1 MRVRSDLNS
10 LAGAKKA
17 AMLMMAVGDDTAAQ
31 LFSLMEEDEI
41 RELSQHMAN
50 LGAASSD
57 VIEDL
62 LMDFA
67 GQMSSTGAVIGNC
80 QSTER
85 MLLKVLKSD
94 QVDDIME
101 EIRGPAGRTMWD
113 KLANVNEQMLA
124 DYLKNEYPQTVAVVL
139 TKIDPGHAA
148 RVLSLLPEP
157 FAMNVVARMLKME
170 AVQKEVIEDVERTLR
185 TEFMST
191 LAKTSRRDS
200 HELMAEI
207 FNHMDQSLEGRFL
220 DSLEEHS
227 LDSAERIK
235 ALMFTFDDLSKL
247 DPGAAQTLLGEADND
262 RVCLALKGASERLR
276 DFFFSNM
283 SERAGKMMK
292 EDLQAM
298 GPVRLRDVDDAQG
311 YMINL
316 AKELAAKGD
325 IVIADGRGED
335 KLVY

>member
-1 MRVRSDLNS
+1 MRTDSDLNS
-10 LAGAKKA
+10 LAGTKKA
-17 AMLMMAVGDDTAAQ
+17 AMLMMAIGDDTAAQ

-50 LGAASSD
+50 LGTASSD

-62 LMDFA
+62 LVDFA
-67 GQMSSTGAVIGNC
+67 DQISSTGAVVGNC
-80 QSTER
+80 HNTER
-85 MLLKVLKSD
+85 MLLKVLQSD

-113 KLANVNEQMLA
+113 QLANVNERVLA

-148 RVLSLLPEP
+148 RVLSLLPEA
-157 FAMNVVARMLKME
+157 FAMNVVSRMLKME
-170 AVQKEVIEDVERTLR
+170 AVKKEVLEDVERTLR

-191 LAKTSRRDS
+191 LAKTSRRDP

-207 FNHMDQSLEGRFL
+207 FNHMDRTLEGRFL

-247 DPGAAQTLLGEADND
+247 NPGAAQTLLGEADND
-262 RVCLALKGASERLR
+262 RVCLALKGASEHLR

-325 IVIADGRGED
+325 IVIADGRGDD

>member
-1 MRVRSDLNS
+1 MRVDSDLNS

-17 AMLMMAVGDDTAAQ
+17 AMLMMAIGDDTAAQ

-50 LGAASSD
+50 LGTASSD

-62 LMDFA
+62 LVDFA
-67 GQMSSTGAVIGNC
+67 DQISSTGAVVGNC
-80 QSTER
+80 HSTER

-101 EIRGPAGRTMWD
+101 EIRGPAGRTMWEQ
-113 KLANVNEQMLA
+113 LANVNERVLA

-148 RVLSLLPEP
+148 RVLSLLPEAL
-157 FAMNVVARMLKME
+157 AMNVVSRMLTME
-170 AVQKEVIEDVERTLR
+170 AVKKEVLEDVERTLR

-207 FNHMDQSLEGRFL
+207 FNHMDRTLEGRFL

-247 DPGAAQTLLGEADND
+247 NPGAAQTLLGEADND

>member
-57 VIEDL
+57 AIEDL

-67 GQMSSTGAVIGNC
+67 GQMPSTGAVIGNC

-85 MLLKVLKSD
+85 MLLKALKSD

-157 FAMNVVARMLKME
+157 FAMNVVSRMLKME

-191 LAKTSRRDS
+191 LAKASRRDS

-247 DPGAAQTLLGEADND
+247 YPGAAKPLLGDADND
-262 RVCLALKGASERLR
+262 RVCLALKGASEHLR